1 MIGKGYESE
10 ADLFVVR
17 ACLDMLLKTNDL
29 NKTKK
34 IRQAFSRIQTP
45 LTNLIDMT
53 IECIEAKEFEIVRR
67 MANEDYAP

>member
-1 MIGKGYESE
+1 
-10 ADLFVVR
+10 
-17 ACLDMLLKTNDL
+17 L